1 MKMETTHLPTVHE
14 TVLPDPDCTL
24 FVDGSRFADE
34 QGRYHTGFAVTTV
47 DQVLQAS
54 PLPPSMSAQ
63 EAELKALTV
72 ACQMFEG
79 KRVNIYTDSRYALG
93 VAHDFGLIWK
103 TRGFLTAT
111 GTPVKH
117 GTAIKELMDAL
128 LLPEEVAI
136 LKVKAHG
143 RRNSEETCGNHKAD
157 QAAKDAACESRE
169 VDRRV
174 SGEEIPIFPMQMLP
188 TDLKFLKE
196 QQAAVSPEEK
206 ESWKQ
211 KGATLQDGVYT
222 SNLKFCLPKS
232 MYPPV
237 VQWAHGAAHLS
248 KTLMNSLITKY
259 FEAPASCGPDTSE
272 SAQIVQI
279 AGFQLFLSPT
289 RMNPSIP
296 EENDESQYQHDRL
309 SSESHGTGYNLKN
322 RFSGAAI
329 GSVPSREHLAKVQQM
344 FQDSKDTGYNSRSHD
359 AMGLHS
365 LEPMDTLISGCANMD
380 NFNCMPR
387 REHIPRI
394 PEQLATNSTKLSE
407 LETRQS
413 DFEDEMVTLK
423 NTSNKHDT
431 VIQSLLEKINDLENL
446 NRRIN
451 LRPNNLPEYV
461 KSYQLLPTLQQWLH
475 EALGLPVSEGSPLL
489 IE

>member
-34 QGRYHTGFAVTTV
+34 QGRNHTGFAVTTV

-54 PLPPSMSAQ
+54 PLLPSMSAQ

-174 SGEEIPIFPMQMLP
+174 SGEEIPIFPMQTLP

-222 SNLKFCLPKS
+222 SNHKFCLPKS

-259 FEAPASCGPDTSE
+259 FEAPVDL
-272 SAQIVQI
+272 QIHLVT
-279 AGFQLFLSPT
+279 PT
-289 RMNPSIP
+289 VSHRAVLAVMERDDAITVIRTISKF
-296 EENDESQYQHDRL
+296 ESQRKSTASL
-309 SSESHGTGYNLKN
+309 M
-322 RFSGAAI
+322 
-329 GSVPSREHLAKVQQM
+329 AKI
-344 FQDSKDTGYNSRSHD
+344 FFRSW
-359 AMGLHS
+359 S
-365 LEPMDTLISGCANMD
+365 LDTLAAMS
-380 NFNCMPR
+380 
-387 REHIPRI
+387 
-394 PEQLATNSTKLSE
+394 S
-407 LETRQS
+407 
-413 DFEDEMVTLK
+413 
-423 NTSNKHDT
+423 SN
-431 VIQSLLEKINDLENL
+431 
-446 NRRIN
+446 
-451 LRPNNLPEYV
+451 
-461 KSYQLLPTLQQWLH
+461 
-475 EALGLPVSEGSPLL
+475 
-489 IE
+489 

>member
-117 GTAIKELMDAL
+117 GTAIKELMYAL

-143 RRNSEETCGNHKAD
+143 RRDSEETCGNHKAD

-174 SGEEIPIFPMQMLP
+174 SGEEIPIFPMQTLP
-188 TDLKFLKE
+188 KDLKFLKE

-232 MYPPV
+232 IYPPV
-237 VQWAHGAAHLS
+237 VQWAHRAAQLS

-259 FEAPASCGPDTSE
+259 FEAPVYNDIPNNKDPYICVTDDYWGYECSSWKA
-272 SAQIVQI
+272 
-279 AGFQLFLSPT
+279 AGLLSNLFLRPKKCRGVQPVINLHPLNTFIS
-289 RMNPSIP
+289 
-296 EENDESQYQHDRL
+296 YQHFKMEGIHCLRDLLLIADGMVKLDFQDAYLTVPVETEHQHYPQFIWETQIWHFTCLPFSL
-309 SSESHGTGYNLKN
+309 SSAPWCFTKHLK
-322 RFSGAAI
+322 
-329 GSVPSREHLAKVQQM
+329 SVDGRKERGPIDHLP
-344 FQDSKDTGYNSRSHD
+344 G
-359 AMGLHS
+359 
-365 LEPMDTLISGCANMD
+365 
-380 NFNCMPR
+380 
-387 REHIPRI
+387 
-394 PEQLATNSTKLSE
+394 
-407 LETRQS
+407 
-413 DFEDEMVTLK
+413 
-423 NTSNKHDT
+423 
-431 VIQSLLEKINDLENL
+431 
-446 NRRIN
+446 
-451 LRPNNLPEYV
+451 
-461 KSYQLLPTLQQWLH
+461 
-475 EALGLPVSEGSPLL
+475 
-489 IE
+489 

>member
-93 VAHDFGLIWK
+93 VAHDFGLIK

-174 SGEEIPIFPMQMLP
+174 SGEEIPIFPMQTLP

-259 FEAPASCGPDTSE
+259 FEAPGSGSDGWAVALRMYPD
-272 SAQIVQI
+272 
-279 AGFQLFLSPT
+279 
-289 RMNPSIP
+289 
-296 EENDESQYQHDRL
+296 
-309 SSESHGTGYNLKN
+309 
-322 RFSGAAI
+322 FSGA
-329 GSVPSREHLAKVQQM
+329 GKYE
-344 FQDSKDTGYNSRSHD
+344 
-359 AMGLHS
+359 GLS
-365 LEPMDTLISGCANMD
+365 LEGYARSEKRSFTSGKLESQGKEKRLDLKVSALD
-380 NFNCMPR
+380 RSR
-387 REHIPRI
+387 R
-394 PEQLATNSTKLSE
+394 QN
-407 LETRQS
+407 
-413 DFEDEMVTLK
+413 V
-423 NTSNKHDT
+423 
-431 VIQSLLEKINDLENL
+431 KIRD
-446 NRRIN
+446 
-451 LRPNNLPEYV
+451 LPEYNYV
-461 KSYQLLPTLQQWLH
+461 DPKLIHRYSVETVQTAETSQLITN
-475 EALGLPVSEGSPLL
+475 E
-489 IE
+489 

>member
-54 PLPPSMSAQ
+54 PLLPSMSAQ

-72 ACQMFEG
+72 AWQMFEG
-79 KRVNIYTDSRYALG
+79 NRVNIYTDSRYALG

-143 RRNSEETCGNHKAD
+143 KRNSEETCGNHKAD

-174 SGEEIPIFPMQMLP
+174 SSEEIPIFPMQILP

-222 SNLKFCLPKS
+222 SNLKICLPKS

-259 FEAPASCGPDTSE
+259 FEAP
-272 SAQIVQI
+272 V
-279 AGFQLFLSPT
+279 
-289 RMNPSIP
+289 
-296 EENDESQYQHDRL
+296 ENDVVPFWQVLIQALTSHLEIFIKSGGTTVVAGVAAVTRPVTPGSPATPATGVPNGIVVWPQCRGTSGFLRPLQRCGTVRVRPGPSDDVSAGRKPSL
-309 SSESHGTGYNLKN
+309 SL
-322 RFSGAAI
+322 
-329 GSVPSREHLAKVQQM
+329 P
-344 FQDSKDTGYNSRSHD
+344 
-359 AMGLHS
+359 HS
-365 LEPMDTLISGCANMD
+365 LRVAPSQALPQG
-380 NFNCMPR
+380 
-387 REHIPRI
+387 
-394 PEQLATNSTKLSE
+394 STCTVGQKAAPS
-407 LETRQS
+407 QS
-413 DFEDEMVTLK
+413 DCNLDCFILLQDACSVSSA
-423 NTSNKHDT
+423 TSLSFTDDSI
-431 VIQSLLEKINDLENL
+431 V
-446 NRRIN
+446 
-451 LRPNNLPEYV
+451 
-461 KSYQLLPTLQQWLH
+461 W
-475 EALGLPVSEGSPLL
+475 G
-489 IE
+489 

>member
-1 MKMETTHLPTVHE
+1 MKMETTHLPTVDE

-79 KRVNIYTDSRYALG
+79 KCVNIYTDSRYALG

-174 SGEEIPIFPMQMLP
+174 SGEEVPIFPMQTLP

-222 SNLKFCLPKS
+222 SNHKFCLPKS

-259 FEAPASCGPDTSE
+259 FEAPDITTLTKTYC
-272 SAQIVQI
+272 
-279 AGFQLFLSPT
+279 
-289 RMNPSIP
+289 R
-296 EENDESQYQHDRL
+296 
-309 SSESHGTGYNLKN
+309 
-322 RFSGAAI
+322 
-329 GSVPSREHLAKVQQM
+329 
-344 FQDSKDTGYNSRSHD
+344 
-359 AMGLHS
+359 S
-365 LEPMDTLISGCANMD
+365 LEQVLGMFLN
-380 NFNCMPR
+380 
-387 REHIPRI
+387 
-394 PEQLATNSTKLSE
+394 
-407 LETRQS
+407 
-413 DFEDEMVTLK
+413 
-423 NTSNKHDT
+423 
-431 VIQSLLEKINDLENL
+431 LLCG
-446 NRRIN
+446 
-451 LRPNNLPEYV
+451 
-461 KSYQLLPTLQQWLH
+461 Q
-475 EALGLPVSEGSPLL
+475 VSS
-489 IE
+489 

>member
-174 SGEEIPIFPMQMLP
+174 SGEEIPIFPMQTLP

-196 QQAAVSPEEK
+196 QQAAVSSEEK

-222 SNLKFCLPKS
+222 SNLKICLPKS

-259 FEAPASCGPDTSE
+259 FEAPGVDGTPRSNPLTKPLRVGTFPDLLTRFVVSSSCPLNLLAADVLSRLQASISFTPDVVVGIKTSFIPVL
-272 SAQIVQI
+272 SAI
-279 AGFQLFLSPT
+279 AKRYIRVLTP
-289 RMNPSIP
+289 P
-296 EENDESQYQHDRL
+296 H
-309 SSESHGTGYNLKN
+309 
-322 RFSGAAI
+322 
-329 GSVPSREHLAKVQQM
+329 V
-344 FQDSKDTGYNSRSHD
+344 
-359 AMGLHS
+359 
-365 LEPMDTLISGCANMD
+365 
-380 NFNCMPR
+380 
-387 REHIPRI
+387 
-394 PEQLATNSTKLSE
+394 
-407 LETRQS
+407 TRQ
-413 DFEDEMVTLK
+413 
-423 NTSNKHDT
+423 
-431 VIQSLLEKINDLENL
+431 
-446 NRRIN
+446 
-451 LRPNNLPEYV
+451 
-461 KSYQLLPTLQQWLH
+461 
-475 EALGLPVSEGSPLL
+475 G
-489 IE
+489 